1 MVPIFINSLPVV
13 LVQDAYPIAISASFL
28 LHQYVP
34 IMREVMSLSPIL
46 MTAVIFLY
54 ETFRA
59 YVVVK
64 LTSVAGETIPASEF
78 SFAIFGP
85 IFCGTIAGCGGAFL
99 PLDKGLEP
107 IKEGGL
113 AQPMLS
119 AFIAATFYHLF
130 ISTSLSDG
138 VIDAP
143 KKAHVTIAV
152 FFICYHL
159 YTATMENYSS
169 APAPAP
175 APAPK
180 TSKTSV
186 KRESRKN
193 K

>member
-1 MVPIFINSLPVV
+1 M
-13 LVQDAYPIAISASFL
+13 QDAYPIAITVSFL

-34 IMREVMSLSPIL
+34 IMREVLSLSPIL
-46 MTAVIFLY
+46 KTAIIFMY

-64 LTSVAGETIPASEF
+64 LTTVAGETIPASEF
-78 SFAIFGP
+78 DFAIFGP

-99 PLDKGLEP
+99 PLNKGLEP
-107 IKEGGL
+107 IKEGGM

-130 ISTSLSDG
+130 ISTSVSEG
-138 VIDAP
+138 VIDAR
-143 KKAHVTIAV
+143 KKAHVIVAM

-159 YTATMENYSS
+159 YTTVGTYTS
-169 APAPAP
+169 APAP